1 MNVLKQQYNKQLER
15 YYRGI
20 RYMENN
26 PKALENQ
33 KYISAISEIMD
44 NLDILIKE
52 IEKQGYTMTD
62 TEILNGFILEKW
74 GN

>member
-62 TEILNGFILEKW
+62 TEILNGFILEK
-74 GN
+74 